1 MAVLKSL
8 FTGKTSI
15 FKWVL
20 MFENSLYQSCK
31 AESKQL
37 FVIDIN
43 FLRLATL
50 KSGIMKNWG
59 KYRQNF
65 TD

>member
-8 FTGKTSI
+8 FTGKKSI

-37 FVIDIN
+37 FVIAIN

-50 KSGIMKNWG
+50 KSGLMKN
-59 KYRQNF
+59 
-65 TD
+65 

>member
-8 FTGKTSI
+8 FTGKKSI
-15 FKWVL
+15 LKWVL
-20 MFENSLYQSCK
+20 MFENSSYQSCK

-50 KSGIMKNWG
+50 KSGLMKN
-59 KYRQNF
+59 
-65 TD
+65 